1 MVKKN
6 SLIQVIDKLQPNGFK
21 ILADIVACS
30 NRTQK
35 WEIAEVGYELK
46 TYFWSEVK

>member
-1 MVKKN
+1 MSGFFMVRKN
-6 SLIQVIDKLQPNGFK
+6 NLFQIIDKLQPNGFK

-35 WEIAEVGYELK
+35 NGK
-46 TYFWSEVK
+46 